1 MSNARSKL
9 LSWLIVVIAVSV
21 GVNVYLLASH
31 GAKTNA
37 ASAGQEEELYVCP
50 MHPQVR
56 QDHPGDCP
64 ICGMKL
70 VKQTVGTRSDVQ
82 TDSIAGTVNLS
93 PSQEVLANVATELPQ
108 RMAFR
113 GEKTVPGRILAKED
127 AVWGVSARVMGRI
140 ERLYIST
147 PGEAVVKNQPLYDF
161 FSPDLASAQREL
173 IIARQASDPQTR
185 ELLLAGAR
193 SKLASLGMESGQ
205 IADLEKTLDVK
216 EILTFHAMNSGV
228 LTEKMVSEGQWVMP
242 GMGLL
247 NFADLSEVWVEGILY
262 EKDVPLA
269 HMGDN
274 VKVVVPTE
282 PSLQAQGKISYI
294 APTVDMMTRT
304 VAFRATL
311 NNPSLVWKPE
321 MYVQVL
327 LSEAAPQEALSV
339 PEDAVLSTGRSDRVW
354 VKVGEGRYQMREVT
368 VGQRQDGRI
377 AILSGLN
384 PDEYVVVSGGY
395 LIDSDAQVKMG
406 GQHGGHE
413 GMKMDEGASPGK
425 GSGSVGQPMDM
436 SRPASTTNKPDST
449 KSMNKAEPSAPGE
462 MPGMRMEPPPT
473 DTTRQP
479 GGHPGHSMSQSQ
491 KADSLRHEI
500 WVCPMPQDS
509 FVSDKPGRCPKCG
522 MKLVKKEG

>member
-9 LSWLIVVIAVSV
+9 LSWLIFIIVVSV

-31 GAKTNA
+31 GAKTNT

-108 RMAFR
+108 RMTFH
-113 GEKTVPGRILAKED
+113 GEKTIPGRILAKED
-127 AVWGVSARVMGRI
+127 AVWGASARVMGRI

-147 PGEAVVKNQPLYDF
+147 PGGAVVKNQPLYDF

-173 IIARQASDPQTR
+173 VIAKQASDPQTR
-185 ELLLAGAR
+185 DLLLAGAR
-193 SKLASLGMESGQ
+193 SKLASLGMESEQ
-205 IADLEKTLDVK
+205 IADLEKTLDIK
-216 EILTFHAMNSGV
+216 ETLTFHAMNSGV
-228 LTEKMVSEGQWVMP
+228 LTEKMASEGQWVMP
-242 GMGLL
+242 GMNLL
-247 NFADLSEVWVEGILY
+247 NFTDLSEVWVEGILY
-262 EKDVPLA
+262 EKDVPFA
-269 HMGDN
+269 RMGDN
-274 VKVVVPTE
+274 VKVVVPGQAS
-282 PSLQAQGKISYI
+282 PQAQAKISYI

-368 VGQRQDGRI
+368 VGQRQDGRVM
-377 AILSGLN
+377 ILSGLN
-384 PDEYVVVSGGY
+384 PDENVVVSGGY

-406 GQHGGHE
+406 GGHE

-425 GSGSVGQPMDM
+425 GSGSVAQPMDM
-436 SRPASTTNKPDST
+436 SRPAQTMDNHDSM
-449 KSMNKAEPSAPGE
+449 KGMNKAEPSAPSE
-462 MPGMRMEPPPT
+462 MPGMNMESPPA
-473 DTTRQP
+473 DTTRQQ
-479 GGHPGHSMSQSQ
+479 GKHSGHSMSQIQ
-491 KADSLRHEI
+491 KADSLPHEI

-522 MKLVKKEG
+522 MALVKKEG